1 MIERF
6 GASDAHALQA
16 LTQAVGWPHTL
27 ADWQDFLALGAVI
40 GHRDANGVPH
50 TCSGLYQYGSVL
62 SSIGVVVVRPEW
74 RGRGLGRAVTQRC
87 IDASTAEV
95 LSLIA
100 TPFGLPVYERM
111 GFQTISTVHRMMGE
125 LNVAALPAR
134 RPHAA
139 ATSITST
146 ELPAIIAL
154 EAKTYGA
161 SRDALL
167 RRLHRRTLAA
177 QMLCGSSP
185 ERSDAPGRDSAPRAF
200 GFALQKIDHVHIGPV
215 IAPDVDGAAA
225 VIAAL
230 ANAVK
235 SRVRIDVPHH
245 QHELRDLLLAA
256 GLSEKSVDPVMTMR
270 GVPLPGDRTTSFGIA
285 FQAYG

>member
-1 MIERF
+1 MIETF

-16 LTQAVGWPHTL
+16 LTHSVSWPHTL
-27 ADWQDFLALGAVI
+27 ADWQDFLALGPVI
-40 GHRDANGVPH
+40 GHRDAKGVPH
-50 TCSGLYQYGSVL
+50 TCAGLYQYGSVL
-62 SSIGVVVVRPEW
+62 SSIGVVVVRPDC
-74 RGRGLGRAVTQRC
+74 RGRGLGRVVTQRC
-87 IDASTAEV
+87 IDASTAEI
-95 LSLIA
+95 LSLVA

-125 LNVAALPAR
+125 LNVAALPVR
-134 RPHAA
+134 TPHAA
-139 ATSITST
+139 ATPITST

-177 QMLCGSSP
+177 QMLCGSS
-185 ERSDAPGRDSAPRAF
+185 AHDSAPRAF

-215 IAPDVDGAAA
+215 IAPDVDSAAA

-230 ANAVK
+230 ASAVK

-256 GLSEKSVDPVMTMR
+256 GLSEKSADPVMTMH